1 MSNIQNE
8 MVKENIFDEVMTMTI
23 EEFQNAINEKK
34 IAGNTIVDEM
44 VENLVMEIFEEKSI
58 QGLTFS
64 SILLVYKYSD
74 SQRERFDYEY

>member
-58 QGLTFS
+58 
-64 SILLVYKYSD
+64 
-74 SQRERFDYEY
+74 